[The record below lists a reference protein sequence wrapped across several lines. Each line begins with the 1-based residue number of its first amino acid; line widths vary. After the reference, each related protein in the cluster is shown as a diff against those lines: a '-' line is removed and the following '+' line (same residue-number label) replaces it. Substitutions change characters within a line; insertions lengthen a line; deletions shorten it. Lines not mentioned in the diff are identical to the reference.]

1 METIACP
8 YALDPA
14 ARDLVGEAAALRER
28 GSVARVSLP
37 GGVPAWA
44 VNRHRYIKQLLADPR
59 VSRDP
64 RQHWPAYRDGL
75 ITEEWPLY
83 PWVSATTMLFSYGAE
98 HTRLRRLIAG
108 AFTTRR
114 TELLRPWVQ
123 GISVGLT
130 DDLAALPA
138 GRETDLLT
146 SYAALLP
153 MGVICEL
160 FGVPDE
166 SRRPLAV
173 AISTS
178 VSASATPQEINAAR
192 IRIGEMLAELV
203 TAKRARPADD
213 LTSALIAARDDDD
226 QLSEKELVDS
236 LYLMIA
242 AGLETTTGVICN
254 AAAALLDHPE
264 QLAHIRS
271 GRASWSDA
279 VDETVRVHNPAAYIP
294 LRFAVDDITLDDGV
308 TIERGDA
315 IIVNF
320 AAPGLDPERYGDDA
334 AAFDLLRTDRDS
346 LAFGHGVHR
355 CLGMPLGRMEAAIAL
370 ETLFGRFPEM
380 RLARPVADLH
390 PMPTFLFNGYASL
403 PVVLRPE

>member
-8 YALDPA
+8 YALDPT
-14 ARDLVGEAAALRER
+14 ARDLAGETAALRKR
-28 GSVARVSLP
+28 GSVAEVSLP
-37 GGVPAWA
+37 GGVTAWA
-44 VNRHRYIKQLLADPR
+44 VNRHRYIKELLADPR

-64 RQHWPAYRDGL
+64 RQHWPAFMEGR

-98 HTRLRRLIAG
+98 HTRLRKLIAG

-114 TELLRPWVQ
+114 TELLRPWVEE
-123 GISVGLT
+123 ISAALT

-138 GRETDLLT
+138 GQETDLLP
-146 SYAALLP
+146 SFAALLP
-153 MGVICEL
+153 MRVICEL
-160 FGVPDE
+160 FGVPEE
-166 SRRPLAV
+166 SRRTLAG

-178 VSASATPQEINAAR
+178 VSASAAPPEINAAR
-192 IRIGEMLAELV
+192 IRIGETLAELV
-203 TAKRARPADD
+203 AVKRARPGDD

-226 QLSEKELVDS
+226 QLTEKELVDS

-242 AGLETTTGVICN
+242 AGQETTTGVICN
-254 AAAALLDHPE
+254 AVAALLDRPD

-294 LRFAVDDITLDDGV
+294 LRFAVEDITLDDGV
-308 TIERGDA
+308 TIKRGDP

-334 AAFDLLRTDRDS
+334 ATFDILRADRDS

-370 ETLFGRFPEM
+370 EALFGRFPGM
-380 RLARPVADLH
+380 RLARPVADLS